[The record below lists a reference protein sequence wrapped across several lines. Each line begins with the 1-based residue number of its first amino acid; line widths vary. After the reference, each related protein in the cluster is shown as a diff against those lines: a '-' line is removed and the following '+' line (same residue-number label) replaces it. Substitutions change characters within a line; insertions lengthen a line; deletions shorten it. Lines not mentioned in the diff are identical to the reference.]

1 MNIIQCTD
9 GKRYKMYD
17 EVTVKNIT
25 TLALWSKDLAEE
37 NSLLQSKIVRYKN
50 EIARL
55 NEKIK
60 EQSELIERI
69 RANITEKLE
78 DCI

>member
-1 MNIIQCTD
+1 
-9 GKRYKMYD
+9 MYD

>member
-1 MNIIQCTD
+1 
-9 GKRYKMYD
+9 MYD
-17 EVTVKNIT
+17 EITVKNIT

-37 NSLLQSKIVRYKN
+37 NSMLQSKIVRYKN
-50 EIARL
+50 EIATL
-55 NEKIK
+55 NAKVK

>member
-1 MNIIQCTD
+1 
-9 GKRYKMYD
+9 MYD
-17 EVTVKNIT
+17 EITVKNIT

-50 EIARL
+50 EIATL
-55 NEKIK
+55 NEKVK

>member
-1 MNIIQCTD
+1 
-9 GKRYKMYD
+9 MYD
-17 EVTVKNIT
+17 EITVKNIT

-50 EIARL
+50 EIATL
-55 NEKIK
+55 NAKVK

-78 DCI
+78 ECI